1 MASFTRARDVAR
13 FGKAPGVSVAWEG
26 VWREINTERARVQRG
41 GGELTREAAEALE
54 RRLDAA
60 ETVLEGVL
68 EGPRQQEAARRAR
81 AKELAAAR
89 RAAAL
94 EAAIRRNGSAEATE

>member
-1 MASFTRARDVAR
+1 MV
-13 FGKAPGVSVAWEG
+13 KE
-26 VWREINTERARVQRG
+26 ERARVQQG
-41 GGELTREAAEALE
+41 GVALTPEAVEALE

-60 ETVLEGVL
+60 ETVLERVL